1 MKKNIYK
8 SLSLAVLTL
17 FAAACQNNEDFGSA
31 YDNDPNAVIVNAS
44 IGART
49 QTRVST
55 ESATVDKW
63 DSGDAFSVKG
73 GATNKTATYTYDG
86 SAWTV
91 GSDYLTWN
99 STGTNDFTAWY
110 PSTASYTVFILP
122 PNQTAGISSADWM
135 TASATG
141 VSKPGNKQLG
151 LQFSHKLTKVIVNV
165 TEYGSEFGGNV
176 PTIEAVTFSL
186 PSNPSSTGATLAMG
200 YYVYPFESTQNGKPC
215 YTGIVLPGTYTS
227 GAPFLGMRVTP
238 AGSTTYQELKVVVPD
253 ALVTTGL
260 EAGKVYTF
268 NLKVGKDAVD
278 NTIKIVN
285 MSVATWNEGTMANGE
300 ATEKEEGYVI
310 GDLYPDDENPV
321 GVVFEV
327 NGKSGKVVGF
337 EETNLLAWGPQVAVG
352 TGDTDGAANMAIIQA
367 IEGWEASYPAF
378 KWCADRAAVDG
389 KNWYLPAVKE
399 VQALVSNITAVNAVI
414 KALGKSEIAGY
425 WWTSSEPEDKTKA
438 ANQAM
443 VSGATISHT
452 MMQPKTNKT
461 SPSIRVRAILAF

>member
-141 VSKPGNKQLG
+141 VSTPGNK
-151 LQFSHKLTKVIVNV
+151 H
-165 TEYGSEFGGNV
+165 
-176 PTIEAVTFSL
+176 
-186 PSNPSSTGATLAMG
+186 
-200 YYVYPFESTQNGKPC
+200 
-215 YTGIVLPGTYTS
+215 
-227 GAPFLGMRVTP
+227 
-238 AGSTTYQELKVVVPD
+238 LKVHRM
-253 ALVTTGL
+253 
-260 EAGKVYTF
+260 
-268 NLKVGKDAVD
+268 
-278 NTIKIVN
+278 VN
-285 MSVATWNEGTMANGE
+285 HAIRVLF
-300 ATEKEEGYVI
+300 YRVLI
-310 GDLYPDDENPV
+310 PV
-321 GVVFEV
+321 GHPFWACELHLLEV
-327 NGKSGKVVGF
+327 
-337 EETNLLAWGPQVAVG
+337 LH
-352 TGDTDGAANMAIIQA
+352 I
-367 IEGWEASYPAF
+367 
-378 KWCADRAAVDG
+378 
-389 KNWYLPAVKE
+389 KN
-399 VQALVSNITAVNAVI
+399 
-414 KALGKSEIAGY
+414 
-425 WWTSSEPEDKTKA
+425 
-438 ANQAM
+438 
-443 VSGATISHT
+443 
-452 MMQPKTNKT
+452 
-461 SPSIRVRAILAF
+461 